1 MTTLAEVTPIRP
13 DARSLRDIPGML
25 RSLADLIES
34 GDPDY
39 EGMTQLLVVRNG
51 GPDDTPAVHGYGD
64 LGRLE
69 DAYVLV
75 ARAERHIIDMLN
87 RGGVT
92 R

>member
-1 MTTLAEVTPIRP
+1 MSLAEVTPLRP
-13 DARSLRDIPGML
+13 DQRSLRDIPGML

-39 EGMTQLLVVRNG
+39 EGMTQLLVIRNG
-51 GPDDTPAVHGYGD
+51 PADEPAVHGYGD

-69 DAYVLV
+69 DALVLIT
-75 ARAERHIIDMLN
+75 RAEHAVVTMLN